1 VVGFVSTATTYH
13 KTADEAHSLGEPTPK
28 WSFARGSG
36 LTGFTGSRK
45 RGAMSGQTL

>member
-36 LTGFTGSRK
+36 FTGFTGK
-45 RGAMSGQTL
+45 QQVKGKTGAV

>member
-36 LTGFTGSRK
+36 LTGLTGFKAREEDK
-45 RGAMSGQTL
+45 NL